1 MRREPE
7 QPPDELPSNVRSRAV
22 RHATDGS
29 ARRHTL
35 QRVPAVFA
43 LDDVWT
49 IRRSGDDHVH
59 PLVGVSVEIAASR
72 VTALVGPSGSGKT
85 TVLRLLNRLE
95 EAHEG
100 VVSFHGRPVTS
111 YDVLELRRR
120 VGLLGQ
126 LPTPFDGTVLDN
138 LRVGRPDLAE
148 ADAAALLARAGL
160 DATFLPRRARDLSG
174 GEAQRMCLARTLA
187 VGPEVL
193 LLDEPTS
200 ALDPFA
206 VSVVERTVRTLAE
219 DAMTVVMVTHDLR
232 QARRLADDLVVVH
245 GGRVLEHGPVEQVLD
260 DATDPVARDFLRG
273 VS

>member
-1 MRREPE
+1 MR
-7 QPPDELPSNVRSRAV
+7 L
-22 RHATDGS
+22 
-29 ARRHTL
+29 RHTL
-35 QRVPAVFA
+35 QRVPAVFS

-59 PLVGVSVEIAASR
+59 PLVGVSVDLAAGQ

-85 TVLRLLNRLE
+85 TLLRLLNRLE

-100 VVSFHGRPVTS
+100 TVSFHGRPVAS

-126 LPTPFDGTVLDN
+126 VPTPFAGTVLDN

-148 ADAAALLARAGL
+148 AEGGALLERAGL
-160 DATFLPRRARDLSG
+160 PSGFLSRPAGDLSG

-200 ALDPFA
+200 ALDSFA
-206 VSVVERTVRTLAE
+206 ASVVERTVRDLA
-219 DAMTVVMVTHDLR
+219 DDGMTVVMVTHDLR
-232 QARRLADDLVVVH
+232 QARRVADDLTVVH
-245 GGRVLEHGPVEQVLD
+245 GGRVLEHGPVGRVLD
-260 DATDPVARDFLRG
+260 SAADPVARDFLRG